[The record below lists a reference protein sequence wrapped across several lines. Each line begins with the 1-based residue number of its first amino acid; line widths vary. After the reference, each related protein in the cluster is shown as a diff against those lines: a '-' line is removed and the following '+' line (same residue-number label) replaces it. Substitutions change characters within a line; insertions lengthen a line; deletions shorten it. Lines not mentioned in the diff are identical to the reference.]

1 MPKSQ
6 EILIVGSKVKSVV
19 SEAGMRSDGNL
30 VEAISAKVHEMLEGA
45 VTRCKENNRSTVRPH
60 DL

>member
-19 SEAGMRSDGNL
+19 SEAGMRSDGQL
-30 VEAISAKVHEMLEGA
+30 VEAISNKVHEMLEAA
-45 VTRCKENNRSTVRPH
+45 VGRCKENGRSTVRPH